1 MNNKNEESDEKSQ
14 NIFELF
20 DSFLLEKKRA
30 YHSVQSYKTL
40 QHCLMRYEAYRKLS
54 LTPNQLTKF
63 F

>member
-1 MNNKNEESDEKSQ
+1 MNNKNEESDEKSP

-40 QHCLMRYEAYRKLS
+40 AALFNALRS
-54 LTPNQLTKF
+54 V
-63 F
+63 